1 MTQHEYIFVTVSIVI
16 GLAITRLL
24 HLVGDLIRYHESV
37 KFHWSSVIWGIS
49 VLIFIL
55 QLWWVGWGLHDYT
68 DWTFMHFLIL
78 IFAAICIYGAAEM
91 ALPDPDDGHYDMLV
105 HSQGLGRVSA
115 ASLLVYFLVGPYINV
130 FMFNNPLDLSIAVP
144 LVGIILMALVIW
156 VPKWFKWLSVIFGT
170 YSLLVLY
177 LTA

>member
-24 HLVGDLIRYHESV
+24 HVVGDLIRYHERV
-37 KFHWSSVIWGIS
+37 KVHWSTTIWGIS

-55 QLWWVGWGLHDYT
+55 QLWWVGWGLHDFT
-68 DWTFMHFLIL
+68 DWSFSHFFIL
-78 IFAAICIYGAAEM
+78 IFASICIYGAAEM
-91 ALPDPDDGHYDMLV
+91 ALPDPDDGQYDMLA

-115 ASLLVYFLVGPYINV
+115 MSLLVYFLVGPYINIS
-130 FMFNNPLDLSIAVP
+130 MFNNPLFLSFAVP
-144 LVGIILMALVIW
+144 SIGVILMVLVIW
-156 VPKWFKWLSVIFGT
+156 VPRWFKCLSVVFGI

-177 LTA
+177 LTT